1 MNRDEIKAEAKRVGL
16 KVREN
21 FMDDWPENT
30 AILGFGVVLGILIA
44 KFFL

>member
-1 MNRDEIKAEAKRVGL
+1 MNREEIKAEAKRVGL

-21 FMDDWPENT
+21 FMDDWPENL
-30 AILGFGVVLGILIA
+30 AILAVGVVIGIAIA